1 MKNTLLPER
10 EMVLHLLNSNPH
22 KFTAQQ
28 RRSIKGE
35 LKADNSAVEPLLKA
49 VCRTLGLAYSYQLV
63 ELDGQYD
70 EPWVEVYR
78 PI

>member
-1 MKNTLLPER
+1 MTTILLPER
-10 EMVLHLLNSNPH
+10 DMVAHLVNVNLD

-35 LKADNSAVEPLLKA
+35 LKTDSDVEAPLKA
-49 VCRTLGLAYSYQLV
+49 VCRTLGLAYRYKLV
-63 ELDGQYD
+63 ELEGRYN
-70 EPWVEVYR
+70 ESWVEVYR